1 MMLSLRTKL
10 LLSNMLSCLL
20 GSVSGALVWLTLGD
34 DTLWLAIIVM
44 LAVCYFCSMW
54 LTRRLSDSL
63 RALEIGLLN
72 FKDNDFSV
80 SLHPYGEPQLDALV
94 SLYNQASAKLR
105 SERQFIYQRE
115 LMLDKVIQNSPNVM
129 LLIDDNQRVIYA
141 NGAARH
147 LFNQGVK
154 VEGMLLPELV
164 VTLPD
169 ALKTALNSEQEGLFS
184 MGSSDSTSDDVDNNA
199 DSNADSSADSNAD
212 SNADSSDVETWHIS
226 RGRFTQNNQ
235 QHHLIL
241 LKQLTKEL
249 NRQEVAVW
257 KKVIRIISHELNN
270 SVAPIASMVN
280 SGKFLTQHLDNDK
293 LQLIFDTIENRT
305 THLSQFIS
313 HYAQFSKLPLP
324 QKELIDWTK
333 MTQQLAQQYPF
344 RLLSALPKTAIK
356 LDAVQLEQ
364 VLINLLKNAH
374 ESGSSADNVALSFD
388 ETIHPLAGLLIKV
401 DDQGSGMS
409 SEVLSQ
415 ALLPFYSTKQ
425 SGTGIGLPLCREIIE
440 AHGGRIS
447 MQNRPQGGLSVKVW
461 LPAQQS

>member
-1 MMLSLRTKL
+1 
-10 LLSNMLSCLL
+10 MLSCLL

-199 DSNADSSADSNAD
+199 DSSAD

>member
-1 MMLSLRTKL
+1 MLSLRAKL
-10 LLSNMLSCLL
+10 LFSNLLSCLL
-20 GSVSGALVWLTLGD
+20 ASVSGALVWFTLGD

-54 LTRRLSDSL
+54 LTRRLSESL
-63 RALEIGLLN
+63 QALEIGLLN

-147 LFNQGVK
+147 LFNHGVK
-154 VEGMLLPELV
+154 VEGMLLSELIMM
-164 VTLPD
+164 LPD
-169 ALKTALNSEQEGLFS
+169 ALKAALNSEQEGLFS
-184 MGSSDSTSDDVDNNA
+184 MGGNSVDGADDMGTDG
-199 DSNADSSADSNAD
+199 
-212 SNADSSDVETWHIS
+212 DVETWHIS

-280 SGKFLTQHLDNDK
+280 SGKFLTQHLDNSK

-313 HYAQFSKLPLP
+313 HYAEFAKLPLP
-324 QKELIDWTK
+324 QKQLIDWPK
-333 MTQQLAQQYPF
+333 MTLQLAQQYPF
-344 RLLSALPKTAIK
+344 KVLSSLPQTPIK

-374 ESGSSADNVALSFD
+374 ESGSSAESVALIF
-388 ETIHPLAGLLIKV
+388 EQITHPVVGLLIKV
-401 DDQGSGMS
+401 EDEGSGMS

-447 MQNRPQGGLSVKVW
+447 MQNRLEGGLSVKVW
-461 LPAQQS
+461 LPVHLS

>member
-1 MMLSLRTKL
+1 MMLSLRTKVV
-10 LLSNMLSCLL
+10 LSNMLSCLL
-20 GSVSGALVWLTLGD
+20 AAMAGALVWLTLGD
-34 DTLWLAIIVM
+34 NSLWLAVLLM

-54 LTRRLSDSL
+54 LTKRLSDSL
-63 RALEIGLLN
+63 QALEIGLLN

-129 LLIDDNQRVIYA
+129 LLVDDSQRVIYA

-147 LFNQGVK
+147 LFNHGVK
-154 VEGMLLPELV
+154 VEGMLLPELIAI
-164 VTLPD
+164 LPE

-184 MGSSDSTSDDVDNNA
+184 MGSSSGDSIDEN
-199 DSNADSSADSNAD
+199 
-212 SNADSSDVETWHIS
+212 DVETWHIS

-280 SGKFLTQHLDNDK
+280 SGRFLTQHLDNTK

-305 THLSQFIS
+305 SHLSQFIS
-313 HYAQFSKLPLP
+313 HYAQFAKLPLP
-324 QKELIDWTK
+324 QKQLIDWSK

-344 RLLSALPKTAIK
+344 QVLSSLPQMPIK

-374 ESGSSADNVALSFD
+374 ESGADADSVALIFED
-388 ETIHPLAGLLIKV
+388 ITHPVAGLLIKV
-401 DDQGSGMS
+401 NDQGSGMS

-447 MQNRPQGGLSVKVW
+447 LQSRPEGGLSVKVW

>member
-1 MMLSLRTKL
+1 MMLSLQGKL
-10 LLSNMLSCLL
+10 VIANMLSCLL
-20 GSVSGALVWLTLGD
+20 GVLCGALVWFSLGD
-34 DTLWLAIIVM
+34 AALWLALIVM
-44 LAVCYFCSMW
+44 LVVCYVGSRW
-54 LTRRLSDSL
+54 LTTRLNESL
-63 RALEIGLLN
+63 QALEIGLLN

-80 SLHPYGEPQLDALV
+80 SLHPYGEPQLDRLV

-129 LLIDDNQRVIYA
+129 LLIDDAQRVVYA

-147 LFNQGVK
+147 LFNHGVK
-154 VEGMLLPELV
+154 IEGMLMPDLAAL
-164 VTLPD
+164 LPD
-169 ALKTALNSEQEGLFS
+169 ALKAALHSEQEGLFS
-184 MGSSDSTSDDVDNNA
+184 MASSDSAGDDSGNLA
-199 DSNADSSADSNAD
+199 DSG
-212 SNADSSDVETWHIS
+212 DVETWHIS

-280 SGKFLTQHLDNDK
+280 SGKFLTQHLDNNK

-313 HYAQFSKLPLP
+313 HYAQFAKLPQP
-324 QKELIDWTK
+324 QRELIDWAN

-344 RLLSALPKTAIK
+344 KLLSPLPVKPIK

-364 VLINLLKNAH
+364 VFINLLKNAH
-374 ESGSSADNVALSFD
+374 ESGTPADTVSVMF
-388 ETIHPLAGLLIKV
+388 EEVTHPVNGLVVKV
-401 DDQGSGMS
+401 EDQGCGMS
-409 SEVLSQ
+409 TEVLSQ

-447 MQNRPQGGLSVKVW
+447 MQNRPEGGLSVKVW
-461 LPAQQS
+461 LPAQ

>member
-1 MMLSLRTKL
+1 MLSLRTKL

-20 GSVSGALVWLTLGD
+20 GAMSGALVWLTLGD

-54 LTRRLSDSL
+54 LTRRLSESL
-63 RALEIGLLN
+63 QALEIGLLN

-129 LLIDDNQRVIYA
+129 LLIDDSQRVIYA

-154 VEGMLLPELV
+154 VEGMLLPDLV
-164 VTLPD
+164 VMLPD
-169 ALKTALNSEQEGLFS
+169 TLKAALSSEQEGLFS
-184 MGSSDSTSDDVDNNA
+184 MGGSEADGVDSH
-199 DSNADSSADSNAD
+199 SNTD
-212 SNADSSDVETWHIS
+212 ADSSDVETWHIS

-280 SGKFLTQHLDNDK
+280 SGKFLTQHLDNSK

-313 HYAQFSKLPLP
+313 HYAQFAKLPLP
-324 QKELIDWTK
+324 QKALIDWTK

-344 RLLSALPKTAIK
+344 NLLSPLPVNPIK

-364 VLINLLKNAH
+364 VFINLLKNAH
-374 ESGSSADNVALSFD
+374 ESGAVADTVSLMF
-388 ETIHPLAGLLIKV
+388 EEVTHPVNGLLVKIE
-401 DDQGSGMS
+401 DQGSGMS

-440 AHGGRIS
+440 AHAGRIS
-447 MQNRPQGGLSVKVW
+447 MQNRVEGGLSVKVW
-461 LPAQQS
+461 LPAQ

>member
-1 MMLSLRTKL
+1 MIMLSLRSKL
-10 LLSNMLSCLL
+10 LLSNILSCIVGGLT
-20 GSVSGALVWLTLGD
+20 GALVWFSLGD
-34 DTLWLAIIVM
+34 GAFWVAIITM
-44 LAVCYFCSMW
+44 LGVCYFCSMW
-54 LTRRLSDSL
+54 LTRKLSDSL
-63 RALEIGLLN
+63 QALEIGLLN

-80 SLHPYGEPQLDALV
+80 SLHPYGEPQLDSLV
-94 SLYNQASAKLR
+94 ALYNQASAKLR

-115 LMLDKVIQNSPNVM
+115 LMLDKVIQNTPNVM
-129 LLIDDNQRVIYA
+129 LLIDDYQRIIYA

-147 LFNQGVK
+147 LFNQGANI
-154 VEGMLLPELV
+154 EGMLLAELIIM
-164 VTLPD
+164 LPD
-169 ALKTALNSEQEGLFS
+169 ALQTALNSEQEGLFS
-184 MGSSDSTSDDVDNNA
+184 MGDNKGDN
-199 DSNADSSADSNAD
+199 DEDID
-212 SNADSSDVETWHIS
+212 TWHIS
-226 RGRFTQNNQ
+226 RGRFSQNNQ

-257 KKVIRIISHELNN
+257 KKVIRLISHELNN

-280 SGKFLTQHLDNDK
+280 SGKFLTQHIDNSK

-313 HYAQFSKLPLP
+313 HYAQFAKLPLP
-324 QKELIDWTK
+324 KKELVNWDTL
-333 MTQQLAQQYPF
+333 MSQLSQQYPF
-344 RLLSALPKTAIK
+344 KLLSPLPNDPIK
-356 LDAVQLEQ
+356 LDSVQLEQ

-374 ESGSSADNVALSFD
+374 ESGSEVQDVSVIFEEVAY
-388 ETIHPLAGLLIKV
+388 PVAGLFIVINDKGL
-401 DDQGSGMS
+401 GMS

-447 MQNRPQGGLSVKVW
+447 MQNRLEIGLSVKVW
-461 LPAQQS
+461 LPNIQS

>member
-1 MMLSLRTKL
+1 MMLSLRTKVV
-10 LLSNMLSCLL
+10 LSNMLSCLL
-20 GSVSGALVWLTLGD
+20 AALAGALVWLTLGD
-34 DTLWLAIIVM
+34 NSLWLAVLLM

-54 LTRRLSDSL
+54 LTKRLSDSL
-63 RALEIGLLN
+63 QALEIGLLN

-129 LLIDDNQRVIYA
+129 LLVDDSQRVIYA

-147 LFNQGVK
+147 LFNHGVK
-154 VEGMLLPELV
+154 VEGMLLPELIAI
-164 VTLPD
+164 LPE

-184 MGSSDSTSDDVDNNA
+184 MGSSSGDSIDEN
-199 DSNADSSADSNAD
+199 
-212 SNADSSDVETWHIS
+212 DVETWHIS

-280 SGKFLTQHLDNDK
+280 SGRFLTQHLDNTK

-305 THLSQFIS
+305 SHLSQFIS
-313 HYAQFSKLPLP
+313 HYAQFAKLPLP
-324 QKELIDWTK
+324 QKQLIDWSK

-344 RLLSALPKTAIK
+344 QVLSPLPQMPIK

-374 ESGSSADNVALSFD
+374 ESGADADSVALIFED
-388 ETIHPLAGLLIKV
+388 ITHPVAGLLIKV
-401 DDQGSGMS
+401 NDQGSGMS

-447 MQNRPQGGLSVKVW
+447 LQSRPEGGLSVKVW

>member
-1 MMLSLRTKL
+1 MLSLRTKL
-10 LLSNMLSCLL
+10 LFSNMLSCLL
-20 GSVSGALVWLTLGD
+20 GVMSGALVWLTLGD

-54 LTRRLSDSL
+54 LTRRLSESL
-63 RALEIGLLN
+63 QALEIGLLN

-129 LLIDDNQRVIYA
+129 LLIDDSQRVIYA

-154 VEGMLLPELV
+154 VEGMLLPDLV
-164 VTLPD
+164 VMLPD
-169 ALKTALNSEQEGLFS
+169 TLKAALSSEQEGLFS
-184 MGSSDSTSDDVDNNA
+184 MGGSGADGVDSH
-199 DSNADSSADSNAD
+199 SNTD
-212 SNADSSDVETWHIS
+212 ADSSDVETWHIS

-280 SGKFLTQHLDNDK
+280 SGKFLTQHLDNSK

-313 HYAQFSKLPLP
+313 HYAQFAKLPLP
-324 QKELIDWTK
+324 QKALIDWTK

-344 RLLSALPKTAIK
+344 NLLSPLPVNPIK

-364 VLINLLKNAH
+364 VFINLLKNAH
-374 ESGSSADNVALSFD
+374 ESGTQADTVSLMF
-388 ETIHPLAGLLIKV
+388 EEVTHPVNGLLVKV
-401 DDQGSGMS
+401 EDQGSGMS

-461 LPAQQS
+461 LPAQQG

>member
-10 LLSNMLSCLL
+10 LISNMLSCLL
-20 GSVSGALVWLTLGD
+20 GAMSGALVWLTLGD

-54 LTRRLSDSL
+54 LTRRLSESL
-63 RALEIGLLN
+63 QALEIGLLN

-80 SLHPYGEPQLDALV
+80 SLHPYGEPQLDKLV

-129 LLIDDNQRVIYA
+129 LLIDDSQRVIYA

-154 VEGMLLPELV
+154 VEGMLLPDLV
-164 VTLPD
+164 VMLPD
-169 ALKTALNSEQEGLFS
+169 TLKAALSSEQEGLFS
-184 MGSSDSTSDDVDNNA
+184 MGGSGADGVDSH
-199 DSNADSSADSNAD
+199 SNTD
-212 SNADSSDVETWHIS
+212 ADSSDVETWHIS

-280 SGKFLTQHLDNDK
+280 SGKFLTQHLDDSK

-313 HYAQFSKLPLP
+313 HYAQFAKLPLP
-324 QKELIDWTK
+324 QKALIDWAK

-344 RLLSALPKTAIK
+344 NLLSPLPIKPIK

-364 VLINLLKNAH
+364 VFINLLKNAH
-374 ESGSSADNVALSFD
+374 ESGAEADTVSITF
-388 ETIHPLAGLLIKV
+388 EEVTHPINGLLIKV
-401 DDQGSGMS
+401 DDQGCGMS

-447 MQNRPQGGLSVKVW
+447 MQNRPEGGLSVKVW
-461 LPAQQS
+461 LPSLQG

>member
-1 MMLSLRTKL
+1 MMLSLRTKVV
-10 LLSNMLSCLL
+10 LSNMLSCLL
-20 GSVSGALVWLTLGD
+20 AAMVGALVWLTLGD
-34 DTLWLAIIVM
+34 NSLWLAVLLM

-54 LTRRLSDSL
+54 LTKRLSDSL
-63 RALEIGLLN
+63 QALEIGLLN

-129 LLIDDNQRVIYA
+129 LLVDDSQRVIYA

-147 LFNQGVK
+147 LFNHGVK
-154 VEGMLLPELV
+154 VEGMLLPELIAI
-164 VTLPD
+164 LPE

-184 MGSSDSTSDDVDNNA
+184 MGSSSGDSIDEN
-199 DSNADSSADSNAD
+199 
-212 SNADSSDVETWHIS
+212 DVETWHIS

-280 SGKFLTQHLDNDK
+280 SGRFLTQHLDNTK

-305 THLSQFIS
+305 SHLSQFIS
-313 HYAQFSKLPLP
+313 HYAQFAKLPLP
-324 QKELIDWTK
+324 QKQLIDWSK

-344 RLLSALPKTAIK
+344 QVLSPLPQMPIK

-374 ESGSSADNVALSFD
+374 ESGADADSVALIFED
-388 ETIHPLAGLLIKV
+388 ITHPVAGLLIKV
-401 DDQGSGMS
+401 NDQGSGMS

-447 MQNRPQGGLSVKVW
+447 LQSRPEGGLSVKVW

>member
-10 LLSNMLSCLL
+10 LISNMLSCLL
-20 GSVSGALVWLTLGD
+20 GAMSGALVWLTLGD

-54 LTRRLSDSL
+54 LTRRLSESL
-63 RALEIGLLN
+63 QALEIGLLN

-129 LLIDDNQRVIYA
+129 LLIDDSQRVIYA

-154 VEGMLLPELV
+154 VEGMLLPDLV
-164 VTLPD
+164 VMLPD
-169 ALKTALNSEQEGLFS
+169 TLKAALSSEQEGLFS
-184 MGSSDSTSDDVDNNA
+184 MGGSGADGVDSH
-199 DSNADSSADSNAD
+199 SNTD
-212 SNADSSDVETWHIS
+212 ADSSDVETWHIS

-280 SGKFLTQHLDNDK
+280 SGKFLTQHLDNSK

-313 HYAQFSKLPLP
+313 HYAQFAKLPLP
-324 QKELIDWTK
+324 QKALIDWAK

-344 RLLSALPKTAIK
+344 NLLSPLPVNPIK

-364 VLINLLKNAH
+364 VFINLLKNAH
-374 ESGSSADNVALSFD
+374 ESGAVADTVSITF
-388 ETIHPLAGLLIKV
+388 EEVTHPINGLLIKV
-401 DDQGSGMS
+401 DDQGCGMS

-447 MQNRPQGGLSVKVW
+447 MQNRPEGGLSVKVW
-461 LPAQQS
+461 LPSQEG

>member
-10 LLSNMLSCLL
+10 LFSNMLSCLL
-20 GSVSGALVWLTLGD
+20 GAISGALVWLTLGD
-34 DTLWLAIIVM
+34 GTLWLATIVM

-54 LTRRLSDSL
+54 LTRRLSESL
-63 RALEIGLLN
+63 QALEIGLLN

-129 LLIDDNQRVIYA
+129 LLIDDSQRVIYA

-154 VEGMLLPELV
+154 VEGMLLPDLV
-164 VTLPD
+164 VMLPD
-169 ALKTALNSEQEGLFS
+169 TLKAALSSEQEGLFS
-184 MGSSDSTSDDVDNNA
+184 MGGSGVDGVDSH
-199 DSNADSSADSNAD
+199 SNTD
-212 SNADSSDVETWHIS
+212 ADSSDVETWHIS

-280 SGKFLTQHLDNDK
+280 SGKFLTQHLDDSK

-313 HYAQFSKLPLP
+313 HYAQFAKLPLP
-324 QKELIDWTK
+324 QKTLIDWAK

-344 RLLSALPKTAIK
+344 KLLSPLPTMPIK

-364 VLINLLKNAH
+364 VFINLLKNAH
-374 ESGSSADNVALSFD
+374 ESGAEADTVSLMF
-388 ETIHPLAGLLIKV
+388 EEVTHPVNGLLVKIE
-401 DDQGSGMS
+401 DQGSGMS
-409 SEVLSQ
+409 TEVLSQ

-447 MQNRPQGGLSVKVW
+447 MQNRVEGGLSVKVW
-461 LPAQQS
+461 LPVQQG

>member
-1 MMLSLRTKL
+1 MMLSLRTKVV
-10 LLSNMLSCLL
+10 LSNMLSCLL
-20 GSVSGALVWLTLGD
+20 AAMAGALVWLTLGD
-34 DTLWLAIIVM
+34 NSLWLAVLLM

-54 LTRRLSDSL
+54 LTKRLSDSL
-63 RALEIGLLN
+63 QALEIGLLN

-129 LLIDDNQRVIYA
+129 LLIDDSQRVIYA

-147 LFNQGVK
+147 LFNHGVK
-154 VEGMLLPELV
+154 VEGMLLPELIAI
-164 VTLPD
+164 LPE

-184 MGSSDSTSDDVDNNA
+184 MGSSSGDSIDEN
-199 DSNADSSADSNAD
+199 
-212 SNADSSDVETWHIS
+212 DVETWHIS

-280 SGKFLTQHLDNDK
+280 SGRFLTQHLDNTK

-305 THLSQFIS
+305 SHLSQFIS
-313 HYAQFSKLPLP
+313 HYAQFAKLPLP
-324 QKELIDWTK
+324 QKQLIDWSK

-344 RLLSALPKTAIK
+344 QVLSSLPQMPIK

-374 ESGSSADNVALSFD
+374 ESGADADSVALIFED
-388 ETIHPLAGLLIKV
+388 ITHPVAGLLIKV
-401 DDQGSGMS
+401 NDQGSGMS

-447 MQNRPQGGLSVKVW
+447 LQSRPEGGLSVKVW

>member
-10 LLSNMLSCLL
+10 LISNMLSCLL
-20 GSVSGALVWLTLGD
+20 GAMSGALVWLTLGD

-54 LTRRLSDSL
+54 LTRRLSESL
-63 RALEIGLLN
+63 QALEIGLLN

-129 LLIDDNQRVIYA
+129 LLIDDSQRVIYA

-154 VEGMLLPELV
+154 VEGMLLPDLV
-164 VTLPD
+164 VMLPD
-169 ALKTALNSEQEGLFS
+169 TLKAALSSEQEGLFS
-184 MGSSDSTSDDVDNNA
+184 MGGSGADGVDSH
-199 DSNADSSADSNAD
+199 SNTD
-212 SNADSSDVETWHIS
+212 ADSSDVETWHIS

-280 SGKFLTQHLDNDK
+280 SGKFLTQHLDNSK

-305 THLSQFIS
+305 THLRDR
-313 HYAQFSKLPLP
+313 K
-324 QKELIDWTK
+324 
-333 MTQQLAQQYPF
+333 
-344 RLLSALPKTAIK
+344 
-356 LDAVQLEQ
+356 
-364 VLINLLKNAH
+364 
-374 ESGSSADNVALSFD
+374 
-388 ETIHPLAGLLIKV
+388 
-401 DDQGSGMS
+401 
-409 SEVLSQ
+409 
-415 ALLPFYSTKQ
+415 
-425 SGTGIGLPLCREIIE
+425 
-440 AHGGRIS
+440 
-447 MQNRPQGGLSVKVW
+447 SVV
-461 LPAQQS
+461 

>member
-1 MMLSLRTKL
+1 MMLSLRTKVV
-10 LLSNMLSCLL
+10 LSNMLSCLL
-20 GSVSGALVWLTLGD
+20 AAMAGALVWLTLGD
-34 DTLWLAIIVM
+34 NSLWLAVLLM

-54 LTRRLSDSL
+54 LTKRLSDSL
-63 RALEIGLLN
+63 QALEIGLLN

-129 LLIDDNQRVIYA
+129 LLVDDSQRVIYA

-147 LFNQGVK
+147 LFNHGVK
-154 VEGMLLPELV
+154 VEGMLLPELIAI
-164 VTLPD
+164 LPE

-184 MGSSDSTSDDVDNNA
+184 MGSSSGDSIDEN
-199 DSNADSSADSNAD
+199 
-212 SNADSSDVETWHIS
+212 DVETWHIS

-280 SGKFLTQHLDNDK
+280 SGRFLTQHLDNTK

-305 THLSQFIS
+305 SHLSQFIS
-313 HYAQFSKLPLP
+313 HYAQFAKLPLP
-324 QKELIDWTK
+324 QKQLIDWPK
-333 MTQQLAQQYPF
+333 ITQQLAQQYPF
-344 RLLSALPKTAIK
+344 QVLSALPQIPIK
-356 LDAVQLEQ
+356 LDSVQLEQ

-374 ESGSSADNVALSFD
+374 ESGADADTVALIFED
-388 ETIHPLAGLLIKV
+388 ITHPVAGLLIKV
-401 DDQGSGMS
+401 NDQGSGMS

-447 MQNRPQGGLSVKVW
+447 LQSRPEGGLSVKVW

>member
-1 MMLSLRTKL
+1 MLSLRTKL

-20 GSVSGALVWLTLGD
+20 GAVSGALVWFILGD
-34 DTLWLAIIVM
+34 GSLWLAIIVM
-44 LAVCYFCSMW
+44 LSVCYFCSMW

-80 SLHPYGEPQLDALV
+80 SLHPYGEPQLDKLV

-129 LLIDDNQRVIYA
+129 LLIDDSQRVIYA

-164 VTLPD
+164 VMLPD

-184 MGSSDSTSDDVDNNA
+184 MSSRDGVSGDVDSNGDHNA
-199 DSNADSSADSNAD
+199 N

-280 SGKFLTQHLDNDK
+280 SGKFLTQHLDNSK

-313 HYAQFSKLPLP
+313 HYAQFAKLPQP
-324 QKELIDWTK
+324 QRQLIDWAK

-344 RLLSALPKTAIK
+344 NLLSPLPVNPIK

-364 VLINLLKNAH
+364 VFINLLKNAH
-374 ESGSSADNVALSFD
+374 ESGAVADTVSITF
-388 ETIHPLAGLLIKV
+388 EEITHPVNGLLIKV

-447 MQNRPQGGLSVKVW
+447 MQNRPEGGLSVKFW
-461 LPAQQS
+461 LPVQQG

>member
-1 MMLSLRTKL
+1 MLSLRTKVV
-10 LLSNMLSCLL
+10 LSNMLSCLL
-20 GSVSGALVWLTLGD
+20 AAMAGALVWLTLGD
-34 DTLWLAIIVM
+34 NSLWLAVLLM

-54 LTRRLSDSL
+54 LTKRLSDSL
-63 RALEIGLLN
+63 QALEIGLLN

-129 LLIDDNQRVIYA
+129 LLIDDSQRVIYA

-147 LFNQGVK
+147 LFNHGVK
-154 VEGMLLPELV
+154 VEGMLLPELIAI
-164 VTLPD
+164 LPE

-184 MGSSDSTSDDVDNNA
+184 MGSSSGDSIDEN
-199 DSNADSSADSNAD
+199 
-212 SNADSSDVETWHIS
+212 DVETWHIS

-280 SGKFLTQHLDNDK
+280 SGRFLTQHLDNTK

-305 THLSQFIS
+305 SHLSQFIS
-313 HYAQFSKLPLP
+313 HYAQFAKLPLP
-324 QKELIDWTK
+324 QKQLIDWSK

-344 RLLSALPKTAIK
+344 QVLSALPQMPIK

-374 ESGSSADNVALSFD
+374 ESGADADSVALIFED
-388 ETIHPLAGLLIKV
+388 ITHPVAGLLIKV
-401 DDQGSGMS
+401 NDQGSGMS

-447 MQNRPQGGLSVKVW
+447 LQSRPEGGLSVKVW

>member
-20 GSVSGALVWLTLGD
+20 GTMSGALVWLTLGD

-54 LTRRLSDSL
+54 LTRRLSESL
-63 RALEIGLLN
+63 QALEIGLLN

-129 LLIDDNQRVIYA
+129 LLIDDSQRVIYA

-154 VEGMLLPELV
+154 VEGMLLPDLV
-164 VTLPD
+164 VMLPD
-169 ALKTALNSEQEGLFS
+169 TLKAALSSEQEGLFS
-184 MGSSDSTSDDVDNNA
+184 MGGSGADGVDSH
-199 DSNADSSADSNAD
+199 SNTD
-212 SNADSSDVETWHIS
+212 ADSSDVETWHIS

-280 SGKFLTQHLDNDK
+280 SGKFLTQHLDDSK

-313 HYAQFSKLPLP
+313 HYAQFAKLPLP
-324 QKELIDWTK
+324 QKALIDWTK

-344 RLLSALPKTAIK
+344 NLLSPLPVNPIK

-364 VLINLLKNAH
+364 VFINLLKNAH
-374 ESGSSADNVALSFD
+374 ESGAVADTVSLMF
-388 ETIHPLAGLLIKV
+388 EEVTHPVNGLLVKV
-401 DDQGSGMS
+401 EDQGSGMS

-461 LPAQQS
+461 LPAQQG

>member
-1 MMLSLRTKL
+1 MMLSLRTKVV
-10 LLSNMLSCLL
+10 LSNMLSCLL
-20 GSVSGALVWLTLGD
+20 AAMAGALVWLTLGD
-34 DTLWLAIIVM
+34 NSLWLAVLLM

-54 LTRRLSDSL
+54 LTKRLSDSL
-63 RALEIGLLN
+63 QALEIGLLN

-129 LLIDDNQRVIYA
+129 LLVDDSQRVIYA

-147 LFNQGVK
+147 LFNHGVK
-154 VEGMLLPELV
+154 VEGMLLPELIAI
-164 VTLPD
+164 LPE

-184 MGSSDSTSDDVDNNA
+184 MGSSSGDSIDEN
-199 DSNADSSADSNAD
+199 
-212 SNADSSDVETWHIS
+212 DVETWHIS

-280 SGKFLTQHLDNDK
+280 SGRFLTQHLDNTK

-305 THLSQFIS
+305 SHLSQFIS
-313 HYAQFSKLPLP
+313 HYAQFAKLPLP
-324 QKELIDWTK
+324 QKQLIDWPK

-344 RLLSALPKTAIK
+344 QVLSPLPQIPIK

-374 ESGSSADNVALSFD
+374 ESGADADSVALIFED
-388 ETIHPLAGLLIKV
+388 ITHPVAGLLIKV
-401 DDQGSGMS
+401 NDQGSGMS

-447 MQNRPQGGLSVKVW
+447 LQSRPEGGLSVKVW

>member
-44 LAVCYFCSMW
+44 LAACYFCSMW

-164 VTLPD
+164 VMLPD
-169 ALKTALNSEQEGLFS
+169 ALKAALNSEQEGLFS
-184 MGSSDSTSDDVDNNA
+184 MGSSDSTSDDV
-199 DSNADSSADSNAD
+199 
-212 SNADSSDVETWHIS
+212 DSSDVETWHIS

-344 RLLSALPKTAIK
+344 RLLSALPQTAIK

-374 ESGSSADNVALSFD
+374 ESGSSTDNVALSFD

>member
-1 MMLSLRTKL
+1 MLSLRTKL
-10 LLSNMLSCLL
+10 LFSNMLSCLL
-20 GSVSGALVWLTLGD
+20 AAMSGALVWLTLGD
-34 DTLWLAIIVM
+34 DSFWLAIIVM

-129 LLIDDNQRVIYA
+129 LLIDDSERVIYA

-154 VEGMLLPELV
+154 VEGMLLPDLV
-164 VTLPD
+164 VMLPD
-169 ALKTALNSEQEGLFS
+169 TLKGALSSEQEGLFS
-184 MGSSDSTSDDVDNNA
+184 MGGSGVDDVDSYSNTNA
-199 DSNADSSADSNAD
+199 DSN
-212 SNADSSDVETWHIS
+212 DVETWHIS

-280 SGKFLTQHLDNDK
+280 SGKFLTQHLDDSK

-313 HYAQFSKLPLP
+313 HYAQFAKLPLP
-324 QKELIDWTK
+324 QKVLIDWAK

-344 RLLSALPKTAIK
+344 NLLSPLPINPIK

-364 VLINLLKNAH
+364 VFINLLKNAH
-374 ESGSSADNVALSFD
+374 ESGAMADTVSLMF
-388 ETIHPLAGLLIKV
+388 EEVTHPVNGLLIKV
-401 DDQGSGMS
+401 EDQGSGMS

-461 LPAQQS
+461 LPSLEA

>member
-10 LLSNMLSCLL
+10 LISNMLSCLL
-20 GSVSGALVWLTLGD
+20 GAMSGALVWLTLGD

-54 LTRRLSDSL
+54 LTRRLSESL
-63 RALEIGLLN
+63 QALEIGLLN

-129 LLIDDNQRVIYA
+129 LLIDDSQRVIYA

-154 VEGMLLPELV
+154 VEGMLLPDLV
-164 VTLPD
+164 VMLPD
-169 ALKTALNSEQEGLFS
+169 TLKAALSSEQEGLFS
-184 MGSSDSTSDDVDNNA
+184 MGGSGADGVDSH
-199 DSNADSSADSNAD
+199 SNTD
-212 SNADSSDVETWHIS
+212 ADSSDVETWHIS

-280 SGKFLTQHLDNDK
+280 SGKFLTQHLDDSK

-313 HYAQFSKLPLP
+313 HYAQFAKLPLP
-324 QKELIDWTK
+324 QKALIDWAK

-344 RLLSALPKTAIK
+344 NLLSPLPVKPIK

-364 VLINLLKNAH
+364 VFINLLKNAH
-374 ESGSSADNVALSFD
+374 ESGAEADTVSITF
-388 ETIHPLAGLLIKV
+388 EEVTHPINGLLIKV
-401 DDQGSGMS
+401 DDQGCGMS

-447 MQNRPQGGLSVKVW
+447 MQNRPEGGLSVKVW
-461 LPAQQS
+461 LPSQQS

>member
-1 MMLSLRTKL
+1 MMLSLRTKVV
-10 LLSNMLSCLL
+10 LSNMLSCLL
-20 GSVSGALVWLTLGD
+20 AAMAGALVWLTLGD
-34 DTLWLAIIVM
+34 NSLWLAVLLM

-54 LTRRLSDSL
+54 LTKRLSDSL
-63 RALEIGLLN
+63 QALEIGLLN

-129 LLIDDNQRVIYA
+129 LLVDDSQRVIYA

-147 LFNQGVK
+147 LFNHGVK
-154 VEGMLLPELV
+154 VEGMLLPELIAM
-164 VTLPD
+164 LPE

-184 MGSSDSTSDDVDNNA
+184 MGSSSGDSIDEN
-199 DSNADSSADSNAD
+199 
-212 SNADSSDVETWHIS
+212 DVETWHIS

-280 SGKFLTQHLDNDK
+280 SGRFLTQHLDNTK

-305 THLSQFIS
+305 SHLSQFIS
-313 HYAQFSKLPLP
+313 HYAQFAKLPLP
-324 QKELIDWTK
+324 QKQLIDWPK

-344 RLLSALPKTAIK
+344 QVLSALPQMPIK

-374 ESGSSADNVALSFD
+374 ESGADADSVALIFED
-388 ETIHPLAGLLIKV
+388 ITHPVAGLLIKV
-401 DDQGSGMS
+401 NDQGSGMS

-447 MQNRPQGGLSVKVW
+447 LQSRPEGGLSVKVW

>member
-10 LLSNMLSCLL
+10 LISNMLSCLL
-20 GSVSGALVWLTLGD
+20 GAVSGALVWLTLGD

-54 LTRRLSDSL
+54 LTRRLSESL
-63 RALEIGLLN
+63 QALEIGLLN

-129 LLIDDNQRVIYA
+129 LLIDDSQRVIYA

-154 VEGMLLPELV
+154 VEGMLLPDLV
-164 VTLPD
+164 VMLPD
-169 ALKTALNSEQEGLFS
+169 TLKAALSSEQEGLFS
-184 MGSSDSTSDDVDNNA
+184 MGGSGADGVDSH
-199 DSNADSSADSNAD
+199 SNTD
-212 SNADSSDVETWHIS
+212 ADSSDVETWHIS

-280 SGKFLTQHLDNDK
+280 SGKFLTQHLDDSK

-313 HYAQFSKLPLP
+313 HYAQFAKLPLP
-324 QKELIDWTK
+324 QIQLIDWPK
-333 MTQQLAQQYPF
+333 MTQQLVQQYPF
-344 RLLSALPKTAIK
+344 KVLSPLPKTPIK
-356 LDAVQLEQ
+356 LDTVQLEQ

-374 ESGSSADNVALSFD
+374 ESGSSAESVALIF
-388 ETIHPLAGLLIKV
+388 EEITHPVVGLLIKV
-401 DDQGSGMS
+401 EDEGGGMS

-447 MQNRPQGGLSVKVW
+447 MQNRPEGGLSVKVW
-461 LPAQQS
+461 LPAQ

>member
-1 MMLSLRTKL
+1 MLSLRTKL
-10 LLSNMLSCLL
+10 LISNMLSCLL
-20 GSVSGALVWLTLGD
+20 GAMSGALVWLTLGD

-54 LTRRLSDSL
+54 LTRRLSESL
-63 RALEIGLLN
+63 QALEIGLLN

-129 LLIDDNQRVIYA
+129 LLIDDSQRVIYA

-154 VEGMLLPELV
+154 VEGMLLPDLV
-164 VTLPD
+164 VVLPD
-169 ALKTALNSEQEGLFS
+169 TLKAALSSEQEGLFS
-184 MGSSDSTSDDVDNNA
+184 MGGSGADGVDSH
-199 DSNADSSADSNAD
+199 SNTD
-212 SNADSSDVETWHIS
+212 ADSSDVETWHIS

-280 SGKFLTQHLDNDK
+280 SGKFLTQHLDNSK

-313 HYAQFSKLPLP
+313 HYAQFAKLPLP
-324 QKELIDWTK
+324 QKALIDWAK

-344 RLLSALPKTAIK
+344 NLLSPLPVNPIK

-364 VLINLLKNAH
+364 VFINLLKNAH
-374 ESGSSADNVALSFD
+374 ESGAVADTVSITF
-388 ETIHPLAGLLIKV
+388 EEVTHPINGLLIKV
-401 DDQGSGMS
+401 DDQGCGMS

-447 MQNRPQGGLSVKVW
+447 MQNRPEGGLSVKVW
-461 LPAQQS
+461 LPSQEG

>member
-10 LLSNMLSCLL
+10 LFSNMLSCLL
-20 GSVSGALVWLTLGD
+20 GAISGALVWLTLGD

-54 LTRRLSDSL
+54 LTRRLSESL
-63 RALEIGLLN
+63 QALEIGLLN

-129 LLIDDNQRVIYA
+129 LLIDDSQRVIYA

-154 VEGMLLPELV
+154 VEGMLLPDLV
-164 VTLPD
+164 VMLPD
-169 ALKTALNSEQEGLFS
+169 TLKAALSSEQEGLFS
-184 MGSSDSTSDDVDNNA
+184 MGGSGVDGVDSH
-199 DSNADSSADSNAD
+199 SNTD
-212 SNADSSDVETWHIS
+212 ADSSDVETWHIS

-280 SGKFLTQHLDNDK
+280 SGKFLTQHLDDSK

-313 HYAQFSKLPLP
+313 HYAQFAKLPLP
-324 QKELIDWTK
+324 QKTLIDWAK

-344 RLLSALPKTAIK
+344 KLLSPLPTMPIK

-364 VLINLLKNAH
+364 VFINLLKNAH
-374 ESGSSADNVALSFD
+374 ESGAEADTVSLMF
-388 ETIHPLAGLLIKV
+388 EEVTHPVNGLLVKIE
-401 DDQGSGMS
+401 DQGSGMS
-409 SEVLSQ
+409 TEVLSQ

-447 MQNRPQGGLSVKVW
+447 MQNRVEGGLSVKVW
-461 LPAQQS
+461 LPVQQG

>member
-10 LLSNMLSCLL
+10 LISNMLSCLL
-20 GSVSGALVWLTLGD
+20 GAMSGALVWLTLGD

-54 LTRRLSDSL
+54 LTRRLSESL
-63 RALEIGLLN
+63 QALEIGLLN

-80 SLHPYGEPQLDALV
+80 SLHPYGEPQLDKLV

-129 LLIDDNQRVIYA
+129 LLIDDSQRVIYA

-154 VEGMLLPELV
+154 VEGMLLPDLV
-164 VTLPD
+164 VMLPD
-169 ALKTALNSEQEGLFS
+169 TLKAALSSEQEGLFS
-184 MGSSDSTSDDVDNNA
+184 MGGSGADGVDSH
-199 DSNADSSADSNAD
+199 SNTD
-212 SNADSSDVETWHIS
+212 ADSSDVETWHIS

-280 SGKFLTQHLDNDK
+280 SGKFLTQHLDDSK

-313 HYAQFSKLPLP
+313 HYAQFAKLPLP
-324 QKELIDWTK
+324 QKALIDWAK

-344 RLLSALPKTAIK
+344 NLLSPLPIKPIK

-364 VLINLLKNAH
+364 VFINLLKNAH
-374 ESGSSADNVALSFD
+374 ESGAVADTVSITF
-388 ETIHPLAGLLIKV
+388 EEVTHPINGLLIKV
-401 DDQGSGMS
+401 DDQGCGMS

-447 MQNRPQGGLSVKVW
+447 MQNRPEGGLSVKVW
-461 LPAQQS
+461 LPSLQG

>member
-199 DSNADSSADSNAD
+199 GSNAGSNADN
-212 SNADSSDVETWHIS
+212 NADSSDVETWHIS

-344 RLLSALPKTAIK
+344 RLLSALPQTAIK

>member
-1 MMLSLRTKL
+1 MLSLRTKL
-10 LLSNMLSCLL
+10 LISNMLSCLL
-20 GSVSGALVWLTLGD
+20 GAMSGALVWLTLGD

-54 LTRRLSDSL
+54 LTRRLSESL
-63 RALEIGLLN
+63 QALEIGLLN

-129 LLIDDNQRVIYA
+129 LLIDDSQRVIYA

-154 VEGMLLPELV
+154 VEGMLLSDLV
-164 VTLPD
+164 VMLPD
-169 ALKTALNSEQEGLFS
+169 TLKAALSSEQEGLFS
-184 MGSSDSTSDDVDNNA
+184 MGGSGADGVDSH
-199 DSNADSSADSNAD
+199 SNTD
-212 SNADSSDVETWHIS
+212 ADSSDVETWHIS

-280 SGKFLTQHLDNDK
+280 SGKFLTQHLDNSK

-313 HYAQFSKLPLP
+313 HYAQFAKLPLP
-324 QKELIDWTK
+324 QKALIDWAK

-344 RLLSALPKTAIK
+344 NLLSPLPVNPIK

-364 VLINLLKNAH
+364 VFINLLKNAH
-374 ESGSSADNVALSFD
+374 ESGAVADTVSITF
-388 ETIHPLAGLLIKV
+388 EEVTHPINGLLIKV

-447 MQNRPQGGLSVKVW
+447 MQNRPEGGLSVKVW
-461 LPAQQS
+461 LPSQQD

>member
-199 DSNADSSADSNAD
+199 GSNADN
-212 SNADSSDVETWHIS
+212 NADSSDVETWHIS

-344 RLLSALPKTAIK
+344 RLLSALPQTAIK

-447 MQNRPQGGLSVKVW
+447 MQNRPQGGLSVKLW
-461 LPAQQS
+461 LPAQP

>member
-1 MMLSLRTKL
+1 MLSLRAKL
-10 LLSNMLSCLL
+10 LFSNLLSCLL
-20 GSVSGALVWLTLGD
+20 ASVSGALVWFTLGD

-44 LAVCYFCSMW
+44 LVVCYFCSMW

-63 RALEIGLLN
+63 QALEIGLLN

-147 LFNQGVK
+147 LFNHGVK
-154 VEGMLLPELV
+154 VEGMLLSELIMM
-164 VTLPD
+164 LPD
-169 ALKTALNSEQEGLFS
+169 ALKAALNSEQEGLFS
-184 MGSSDSTSDDVDNNA
+184 MGGNSVEDADDMGTDG
-199 DSNADSSADSNAD
+199 
-212 SNADSSDVETWHIS
+212 DVETWHIS

-280 SGKFLTQHLDNDK
+280 SGKFLTQHLDNSK

-313 HYAQFSKLPLP
+313 HYAEFAKLPLP
-324 QKELIDWTK
+324 QKQLIDWPK
-333 MTQQLAQQYPF
+333 MTLQLAQQYPF
-344 RLLSALPKTAIK
+344 KVLSSLPQTPIK

-374 ESGSSADNVALSFD
+374 ESGSSAESVALIF
-388 ETIHPLAGLLIKV
+388 EQITHPVVGLLIKV
-401 DDQGSGMS
+401 EDEGSGMS

-447 MQNRPQGGLSVKVW
+447 MQNRVEGGLSVKVW
-461 LPAQQS
+461 LPVQQG

>member
-1 MMLSLRTKL
+1 MMLSLRTKVV
-10 LLSNMLSCLL
+10 LSNMLSCLL
-20 GSVSGALVWLTLGD
+20 AAMAGALVWLTLGD
-34 DTLWLAIIVM
+34 NSLWLAVLLM

-54 LTRRLSDSL
+54 LTKRLSDSL
-63 RALEIGLLN
+63 QALEIGLLN

-129 LLIDDNQRVIYA
+129 LLVDDSQRVIYA

-147 LFNQGVK
+147 LFNHGVK
-154 VEGMLLPELV
+154 VEGMLLPELIAI
-164 VTLPD
+164 LPE
-169 ALKTALNSEQEGLFS
+169 ALKTALNSDQEGLFS
-184 MGSSDSTSDDVDNNA
+184 MGSSSGDSIDEN
-199 DSNADSSADSNAD
+199 
-212 SNADSSDVETWHIS
+212 DVETWHIS

-280 SGKFLTQHLDNDK
+280 SGRFLTQHLDNTK

-305 THLSQFIS
+305 SHLSQFIS
-313 HYAQFSKLPLP
+313 HYAQFAKLPLP
-324 QKELIDWTK
+324 QKQLIDWPK

-344 RLLSALPKTAIK
+344 QVLSALPQMPIK

-374 ESGSSADNVALSFD
+374 ESGADADSVALIFED
-388 ETIHPLAGLLIKV
+388 ITHPVAGLLIKV
-401 DDQGSGMS
+401 NDQGSGMS

-447 MQNRPQGGLSVKVW
+447 LQSRPEGGLSVKVW

>member
-20 GSVSGALVWLTLGD
+20 GTMSGALVWLTLGD

-54 LTRRLSDSL
+54 LTRRLSESL
-63 RALEIGLLN
+63 QALEIGLLN

-129 LLIDDNQRVIYA
+129 LLIDDSQRVIYA

-154 VEGMLLPELV
+154 VEGMLLPDLV
-164 VTLPD
+164 VMLPD
-169 ALKTALNSEQEGLFS
+169 TLKAALSSEQEGLFS
-184 MGSSDSTSDDVDNNA
+184 MGGSGADGVDSH
-199 DSNADSSADSNAD
+199 SNTD
-212 SNADSSDVETWHIS
+212 ADSSDVETWHIS

-280 SGKFLTQHLDNDK
+280 SGKFLTQHLDNSK

-313 HYAQFSKLPLP
+313 HYAQFAKLPLP
-324 QKELIDWTK
+324 QKALIDWTK

-344 RLLSALPKTAIK
+344 NLLSPLPVNPIK

-364 VLINLLKNAH
+364 VFINLLKNAH
-374 ESGSSADNVALSFD
+374 ESGAVADTVSLMF
-388 ETIHPLAGLLIKV
+388 EEVTHPVNGLLVKV
-401 DDQGSGMS
+401 EDQGSGMS

-461 LPAQQS
+461 LPAQQG

>member
-10 LLSNMLSCLL
+10 LFSNMLSCLL
-20 GSVSGALVWLTLGD
+20 GAISGALVWLTLGD

-54 LTRRLSDSL
+54 LTRRLSESL
-63 RALEIGLLN
+63 QALEIGLLN

-129 LLIDDNQRVIYA
+129 LLIDDSQRVIYA

-154 VEGMLLPELV
+154 VEGMLLPDLV
-164 VTLPD
+164 VMLPD
-169 ALKTALNSEQEGLFS
+169 TLKAALSSEQEGLFS
-184 MGSSDSTSDDVDNNA
+184 MGGSGVDGVDSH
-199 DSNADSSADSNAD
+199 SNTD
-212 SNADSSDVETWHIS
+212 ADSSDVETWHIS

-280 SGKFLTQHLDNDK
+280 SGKFLTQHLDNSK

-313 HYAQFSKLPLP
+313 HYAQFAKLPLP
-324 QKELIDWTK
+324 QKTLIDWAK

-344 RLLSALPKTAIK
+344 KLLSPLPTMPIK

-364 VLINLLKNAH
+364 VFINLLKNAH
-374 ESGSSADNVALSFD
+374 ESGAEADTVSLMF
-388 ETIHPLAGLLIKV
+388 EEVTHPVNGLLVKIE
-401 DDQGSGMS
+401 DQGSGMS
-409 SEVLSQ
+409 TEVLSQ

-447 MQNRPQGGLSVKVW
+447 MQNRVEGGLSVKVW
-461 LPAQQS
+461 LPVQQG

>member
-20 GSVSGALVWLTLGD
+20 GTMSGALVWLTLGD

-54 LTRRLSDSL
+54 LTRRLSESL
-63 RALEIGLLN
+63 QALEIGLLN

-129 LLIDDNQRVIYA
+129 LLIDDSQRVIYA

-154 VEGMLLPELV
+154 VEGMLLPDLV
-164 VTLPD
+164 VMLPD
-169 ALKTALNSEQEGLFS
+169 TLKAALSSEQEGLFS
-184 MGSSDSTSDDVDNNA
+184 MGGSGADGVDSH
-199 DSNADSSADSNAD
+199 SNTD
-212 SNADSSDVETWHIS
+212 ADSSDVETWHIS

-280 SGKFLTQHLDNDK
+280 SGKFLTQHLDNSK

-313 HYAQFSKLPLP
+313 HYAQFAKLPLP
-324 QKELIDWTK
+324 QKALIDWTK

-344 RLLSALPKTAIK
+344 NLLSPLPVKPIK

-364 VLINLLKNAH
+364 VFINLLKNAH
-374 ESGSSADNVALSFD
+374 ESGA
-388 ETIHPLAGLLIKV
+388 ETDTVSITFEEVTHPINGLLVKV
-401 DDQGSGMS
+401 EDQGSGMS

-447 MQNRPQGGLSVKVW
+447 MQNRPEGGLSVKVW
-461 LPAQQS
+461 LPVQQG

>member
-1 MMLSLRTKL
+1 MMLSLRTKVV
-10 LLSNMLSCLL
+10 LSNMLSCLL
-20 GSVSGALVWLTLGD
+20 AAMAGALVWLTLGD
-34 DTLWLAIIVM
+34 NSLWLAVLLM

-54 LTRRLSDSL
+54 LTKRLSDSL
-63 RALEIGLLN
+63 QALEIGLLN

-129 LLIDDNQRVIYA
+129 LLIDDSQRVIYA

-147 LFNQGVK
+147 LFNHGVK
-154 VEGMLLPELV
+154 VEGMLLPELIAM
-164 VTLPD
+164 LPE

-184 MGSSDSTSDDVDNNA
+184 MGSSSGYSIDEN
-199 DSNADSSADSNAD
+199 
-212 SNADSSDVETWHIS
+212 DVETWHIS

-280 SGKFLTQHLDNDK
+280 SGRFLTQHLDNTK

-305 THLSQFIS
+305 SHLSQFIS
-313 HYAQFSKLPLP
+313 HYAQFAKLPLP
-324 QKELIDWTK
+324 QKQLIDWPK

-344 RLLSALPKTAIK
+344 QVLSALPQIPIK

-374 ESGSSADNVALSFD
+374 ESGADADSVALIFED
-388 ETIHPLAGLLIKV
+388 ITHPVAGLLIKV
-401 DDQGSGMS
+401 NDQGSGMS

-447 MQNRPQGGLSVKVW
+447 LQSRPEGGLSVKVW